1 MKYSEGKRYAD
12 HIEKNTSMSYKDC
25 GKDQVALVRRV
36 KLVRDVKAKIILIT
50 DMNEVDYIQCKFCGW
65 MMKPSTCSKHT
76 FEDCPEHPWNHANI
90 SMAGSDAVE
99 SEEVVEDNVGE
110 RAV

>member
-12 HIEKNTSMSYKDC
+12 HIENNTSTSYKDC

-76 FEDCPEHPWNHANI
+76 YEDCKYHPCNHANR
-90 SMAGSDAVE
+90 STPGNGVVTEAVH
-99 SEEVVEDNVGE
+99 EDHEGE
-110 RAV
+110 AI